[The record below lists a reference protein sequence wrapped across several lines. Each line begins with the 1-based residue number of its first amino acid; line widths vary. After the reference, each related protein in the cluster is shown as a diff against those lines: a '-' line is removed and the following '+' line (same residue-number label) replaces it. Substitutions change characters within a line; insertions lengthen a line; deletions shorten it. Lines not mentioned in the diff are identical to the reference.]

1 MSVASALSPPM
12 YDRPIHFGWPVQHCT
27 SGRLRHLA
35 RCASSGGWSCMVVV
49 GRPIDFDVMGWVTE
63 TFALYVHRRS
73 RPWITLSLVMS
84 TVEKLGS
91 ACFGSSEW
99 RIWHPRGRSQLRFGG
114 CERGRW
120 SPSLPV
126 KASIPW
132 SGWSLGRFGKRGTDA
147 SMSRLPCSR
156 WPSPGP
162 SWRTRVCG
170 LERASCR

>member
-1 MSVASALSPPM
+1 MACAALHLWKTEAPGKV
-12 YDRPIHFGWPVQHCT
+12 RFFGWLVLHGRCWT
-27 SGRLRHLA
+27 SDRLRRHGLSD
-35 RCASSGGWSCMVVV
+35 RDVCALCAQEV
-49 GRPIDFDVMGWVTE
+49 
-63 TFALYVHRRS
+63 

-99 RIWHPRGRSQLRFGG
+99 RIWHPRGRSQLRSGG

-147 SMSRLPCSR
+147 STSRLPCSR